1 MYTKAV
7 ETVTRMEDVYVGC
20 IASWFEYR
28 TKHHEHQR
36 RSRIYPMGPEDD
48 DLDIRLRDIVQRE
61 DFLINQ
67 CQKAEELLD
76 DPKKRQQQLD
86 EWHIELRNLEQSYWN
101 VADAVRQR
109 LTLSRRSFL
118 GSISLP

>member
-1 MYTKAV
+1 M
-7 ETVTRMEDVYVGC
+7 
-20 IASWFEYR
+20 I
-28 TKHHEHQR
+28 
-36 RSRIYPMGPEDD
+36 
-48 DLDIRLRDIVQRE
+48 DLDIRLREIVQRE

-101 VADAVRQR
+101 VERMLYANGLLCPVGPSWRAGTLFPIKLKTMYEGEDAVV
-109 LTLSRRSFL
+109 
-118 GSISLP
+118 

>member
-1 MYTKAV
+1 
-7 ETVTRMEDVYVGC
+7 
-20 IASWFEYR
+20 
-28 TKHHEHQR
+28 
-36 RSRIYPMGPEDD
+36 MGPEDD

-86 EWHIELRNLEQSYWN
+86 E
-101 VADAVRQR
+101 
-109 LTLSRRSFL
+109 
-118 GSISLP
+118 